1 MEKLSKSYC
10 TTRLNEGR
18 ARILRSNKAY
28 LHCLQR
34 QEAQELWWQKVTQWG
49 FFENLPVEIV
59 SVDECLGR
67 VTAYSIYAKQSVPHY
82 NSAAMDGIAVL
93 AQDTFGAQETE
104 PKWLTLLP
112 VDKEF
117 ATGCCYMV
125 DTGDILPAG
134 TSAVVMIEDVQ
145 IVNGVAEIIA
155 ATAPWQHVRIIGED
169 IVANELV
176 VPEHHVIIP
185 VDIAALLA
193 AGQEYIEVIK
203 RPQVGI
209 IPTGDEIVATSQ
221 ELKPGTILDVNSH
234 MLAAAVRDWG
244 GQAERVAIVKD
255 NAESIREAIWASLQ
269 RCDMVIINAG
279 TSAGRED
286 YTADVL
292 AELGE
297 VLVHGVAIKPGKP
310 VILAICQGKPVIGLP
325 GYPVS
330 AMLTAELF
338 LRDILLARQKL
349 PKWQVTTIEAT
360 LAKQVASTIGVEEY
374 IRVSV
379 GYVQGKMIAAP
390 ISRGAGLISSLTK
403 AHGIVS
409 VEQSSAGLSAG
420 KPVTVKL
427 LRDFQ
432 IANTILSVGSH
443 DLALELLGVYVR
455 RRLENVSLSCANVG
469 SMGGI
474 MAIRNNEAHMA
485 GIHLLDGE
493 TGLYNTLYVEKYLPN
508 RSCQLIHFAMRQ
520 QGLLVKPGNEKDITG
535 LGDLVRSDISFIN
548 RQRGSGTRMLLD
560 YELAKSNI
568 DAKQIAGYEKEV
580 GTHMAVAASIAAGT
594 VDTGLGVQAAA
605 LALGLDFIPVAQE
618 QYDLLLNF
626 APDDER
632 LHVILDILQTAE
644 FRCEVESLGG
654 YDLRNAGKVL

>member
-1 MEKLSKSYC
+1 M
-10 TTRLNEGR
+10 
-18 ARILRSNKAY
+18 
-28 LHCLQR
+28 
-34 QEAQELWWQKVTQWG
+34 
-49 FFENLPVEIV
+49 
-59 SVDECLGR
+59 GR
-67 VTAYSIYAKQSVPHY
+67 VTANSIYALQSVPHY

-104 PKWLTLLP
+104 PKWFTLLP
-112 VDKEF
+112 VDQEF
-117 ATGCCYMV
+117 TLGCCYLV
-125 DTGDILPAG
+125 DTGDVLPAG
-134 TSAVVMIEDVQ
+134 TNAVVMIEDVQ
-145 IVNGVAEIIA
+145 MINGVAEIIA
-155 ATAPWQHVRIIGED
+155 ATAPWQHVRIVGED
-169 IVANELV
+169 IVVNELV
-176 VPEHHVIIP
+176 VPEHHVVTP

-193 AGQEYIEVIK
+193 AGHEFIEVVK
-203 RPQVGI
+203 RPRVGI

-234 MLAAAVRDWG
+234 MLAAAVKEWG
-244 GQAERVAIVKD
+244 GQAERLAIVKD
-255 NAESIREAIWASLQ
+255 NAEAIREAIWASLQ
-269 RCDMVIINAG
+269 RNDMVIINAG

-292 AELGE
+292 NELGE

-338 LRDILLARQKL
+338 VRDIVFKRQKL
-349 PKWQVTTIEAT
+349 PQREVVTIEAT

-379 GYVQGKMIAAP
+379 GDVRGKMVAAP

-409 VEQSSAGLSAG
+409 VKQSSAGLSTG
-420 KPVTVKL
+420 SPVTVKL
-427 LRDFQ
+427 LRNFQ
-432 IANTILSVGSH
+432 LANTILAVGSH
-443 DLALELLGVYVR
+443 DLALELLGVFLR

-485 GIHLLDGE
+485 GIHLLDDK

-508 RSCQLIHFAMRQ
+508 TTSQLVHFAMRQ
-520 QGLLVKPGNEKDITG
+520 QGLMVMPGNEKGIVG
-535 LGDLVRSDISFIN
+535 LGDLLRNDISFIN

-560 YELAKSNI
+560 YELAQCGI
-568 DAKQIAGYEKEV
+568 DGKQIAGYEKEV
-580 GTHMAVAASIAAGT
+580 GTHMAVAASIAAGA
-594 VDTGLGVQAAA
+594 VDVGLGVQAAA
-605 LALGLDFIPVAQE
+605 VALGLDFIPVAQE

-626 APDDER
+626 DADDER
-632 LHVILDILQTAE
+632 LHAILHILQTPE

-654 YDLRNAGKVL
+654 YDLKNAGKIL

>member
-1 MEKLSKSYC
+1 V
-10 TTRLNEGR
+10 
-18 ARILRSNKAY
+18 RILRSNKAY
-28 LHCLQR
+28 LQCLQR
-34 QEAQELWWQKVTQWG
+34 QAAQELWWQKVAQGG
-49 FFENLPVEIV
+49 FFENLPVETV
-59 SVDECLGR
+59 AVETALGR

-104 PKWLTLLP
+104 PKRLAVLP

-117 ATGCCYMV
+117 AVGCCYIV
-125 DTGDILPAG
+125 DTGDVLPIG

-193 AGQEYIEVIK
+193 AGLESIEVVR

-209 IPTGDEIVATSQ
+209 LPTGDEIVATSQ

-234 MLAAAVRDWG
+234 MLAAAVTEWG
-244 GQAERVAIVKD
+244 GQAERLAIVKD
-255 NAESIREAIWASLQ
+255 NAQAIKAAVWASLQ
-269 RCDMVIINAG
+269 RNDMVIINAG

-310 VILAICQGKPVIGLP
+310 VILGICQGKPVIGLP

-338 LRDILLARQKL
+338 VRDILLGRQKL
-349 PKWQVTTIEAT
+349 PKWETTTIEAT

-420 KPVTVKL
+420 NQVAVKL
-427 LRDFQ
+427 LRNFQ
-432 IANTILSVGSH
+432 TTNTILAVGSH
-443 DLALELLGVYVR
+443 DLALELLGVFLR

-485 GIHLLDGE
+485 GIHLLDE
-493 TGLYNTLYVEKYLPN
+493 KTGLYNTLYVAKYLPN
-508 RSCQLIHFAMRQ
+508 TNCQLVHLAMRQ
-520 QGLLVKPGNEKDITG
+520 QGLMVMPGNEKGIIG
-535 LGDLVRSDISFIN
+535 LGDLVRADISFIN

-560 YELAKSNI
+560 YELDKCNI
-568 DAKQIAGYEKEV
+568 NPKEIAGYEKEV

-594 VDTGLGVQAAA
+594 ADAGLGVQAAA
-605 LALGLDFIPVAQE
+605 VALGLDFIPVAQE

-626 APDDER
+626 NPGDER
-632 LHVILDILQTAE
+632 LHAILDILQTTE
-644 FRCEVESLGG
+644 FRREVESLGG
-654 YDLRNAGKVL
+654 YDLKNAGKVL

>member
-1 MEKLSKSYC
+1 M
-10 TTRLNEGR
+10 T
-18 ARILRSNKAY
+18 IVRSNKAY
-28 LHCLQR
+28 LQCLQR
-34 QEAQELWWQKVTQWG
+34 QEAQELWWQKLAQGG
-49 FFENLPVEIV
+49 FFENLPVENV
-59 SVDECLGR
+59 PVASSLGR

-93 AQDTFGAQETE
+93 AQDTFGAQDTE
-104 PKWLTLLP
+104 PKFLTLLP
-112 VDKEF
+112 VDQKF
-117 ATGCCYMV
+117 AAGCCYMV
-125 DTGDILPAG
+125 DTGDVLPVG
-134 TSAVVMIEDVQ
+134 TNAVVMIEDVQ
-145 IVNGVAEIIA
+145 IDKVAVEIIA

-185 VDIAALLA
+185 VDIAAMLA
-193 AGQEYIEVIK
+193 AGQEYIKVVK

-234 MLAAAVRDWG
+234 MLAAAVADWG
-244 GQAERVAIVKD
+244 GQAERLAIVKD
-255 NAESIREAIWASLQ
+255 NAQAIKGAIWTSLQ
-269 RCDMVIINAG
+269 QNDMVIINAG

-297 VLVHGVAIKPGKP
+297 VLVHGVAIKPGRP

-330 AMLTAELF
+330 AMLTADLF
-338 LRDILLARQKL
+338 VRDILLNRQKL
-349 PKWQVTTIEAT
+349 PPKEVVTIEAT

-374 IRVSV
+374 VRVSV
-379 GYVQGKMIAAP
+379 GNIQGKMVAAP

-420 KPVTVKL
+420 SSVTVKL
-427 LRDFQ
+427 LRNFQ
-432 IANTILSVGSH
+432 TKNTILAVGSH
-443 DLALELLGVYVR
+443 DLALELLGVFLR
-455 RRLENVSLSCANVG
+455 RRLEGISLSCANVG

-474 MAIRNNEAHMA
+474 MAMRNNEAHIA
-485 GIHLLDGE
+485 GIHLLDDK
-493 TGLYNTLYVEKYLPN
+493 TGLYNTSYVEKYLPN
-508 RSCQLIHFAMRQ
+508 RSCQLVHFAMRQ
-520 QGLLVKPGNEKDITG
+520 QGLMVMPGNEKKIAG
-535 LGDLVRSDISFIN
+535 LDDLVRTDISFIN

-560 YELAKSNI
+560 YELGKSEM
-568 DAKQIAGYEKEV
+568 DATQIAGYEKEV

-594 VDTGLGVQAAA
+594 ADTGLGVQAAA
-605 LALGLDFIPVAQE
+605 VALGLDFIPVAQE

-626 APDDER
+626 AADDER
-632 LHVILDILQTAE
+632 LHAILEILQTAE
-644 FRCEVESLGG
+644 FRSEVESLGG